1 MPIES
6 PDDRR
11 LMTPSQVS
19 ELLHVPCSTLAIWR
33 SSGRVKIAY
42 TKIGRAV
49 RYVRTA
55 VERHIA
61 QNSRD
66 HDPR

>member
-11 LMTPSQVS
+11 LITPAQVS

-42 TKIGRAV
+42 VKVGRAV
-49 RYVRTA
+49 RYLRVE
-55 VERHIA
+55 VERLLA
-61 QNSRD
+61 
-66 HDPR
+66 PRP